1 MTENPG
7 FSQPERCK
15 LAPLLR
21 RPMTHCV
28 RNCLRPTLSR
38 PWSTPVSPWLARSEI
53 FRRRL
58 AKALAG
64 ITLCAVLSAGC
75 GAPSPPTLGVV
86 DGELAPCPSSPNC
99 VHTGH
104 RHPDG
109 TPPLYLRAEGE
120 GSWDGVRTVVEAMP
134 RLTVVSVSERYL
146 HAEERSRLFRFIDDM
161 ELLLAEDHELVVR
174 SASRLGRGD
183 LGVNGRRVERLRAA
197 LAEAG
202 LLAPSSPPGGG

>member
-1 MTENPG
+1 MGGVCQVYNSG
-7 FSQPERCK
+7 K
-15 LAPLLR
+15 
-21 RPMTHCV
+21 MTHCV

-38 PWSTPVSPWLARSEI
+38 PWSTPVSSWLARSEI

-64 ITLCAVLSAGC
+64 ITLCAGC

-86 DGELAPCPSSPNC
+86 DGELAACPSSPNC

-109 TPPLYLRAEGE
+109 TPPLYLRAEAE
-120 GSWDGVRTVVEAMP
+120 GGWEGVRTVVEAMP

-161 ELLLAEDHELVVR
+161 ELLLAEDSELVVR

-202 LLAPSSPPGGG
+202 LLAPSSPPGGA

>member
-1 MTENPG
+1 
-7 FSQPERCK
+7 
-15 LAPLLR
+15 
-21 RPMTHCV
+21 MTHCV

-38 PWSTPVSPWLARSEI
+38 PWSTPVSSWLARSEI

-120 GSWDGVRTVVEAMP
+120 GSWEGVRTVVEAMP

-161 ELLLAEDHELVVR
+161 ELLLAEDSELVVR

-202 LLAPSSPPGGG
+202 LLAPSSPPGQDRE

>member
-1 MTENPG
+1 MMQNPG
-7 FSQPERCK
+7 FSQPEPCR

-21 RPMTHCV
+21 RPTTH
-28 RNCLRPTLSR
+28 
-38 PWSTPVSPWLARSEI
+38 WSTPVSSWLARSEI

-75 GAPSPPTLGVV
+75 GAPPPPALGVD
-86 DGELAPCPSSPNC
+86 DGELAPCPSTPNC
-99 VHTGH
+99 VHTGN

-109 TPPLYLRAEGE
+109 TQPLYLRAEGE
-120 GSWDGVRTVVEAMP
+120 GSWDAVRTVVEAMP

-146 HAEERSRLFRFIDDM
+146 HVEERSRLLRFIDDM
-161 ELLLAEDHELVVR
+161 ELLLAEDRELVVR
-174 SASRLGRGD
+174 SASRLGGGD

>member
-1 MTENPG
+1 MHHG
-7 FSQPERCK
+7 
-15 LAPLLR
+15 
-21 RPMTHCV
+21 
-28 RNCLRPTLSR
+28 
-38 PWSTPVSPWLARSEI
+38 EI
-53 FRRRL
+53 SRRL
-58 AKALAG
+58 LSKAVAG
-64 ITLCAVLSAGC
+64 ITLCAVLGAGC
-75 GAPSPPTLGVV
+75 GAPPPPTLGVD
-86 DGELAPCPSSPNC
+86 DGELAPCPASPNC

-109 TPPLYLRAEGE
+109 TQPLYLGAEGE
-120 GSWDGVRTVVEAMP
+120 SSWAGVRTVVEAMP
-134 RLTVVSVSERYL
+134 RLTVVSVSGRYL

-161 ELLLAEDHELVVR
+161 ELLLAEDRELVVR